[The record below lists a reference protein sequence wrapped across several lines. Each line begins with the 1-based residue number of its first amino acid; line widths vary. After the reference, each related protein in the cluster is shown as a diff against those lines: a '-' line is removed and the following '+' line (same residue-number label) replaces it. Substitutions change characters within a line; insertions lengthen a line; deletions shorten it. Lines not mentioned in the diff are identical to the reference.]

1 MHCIGATHARGGH
14 PQSVG
19 LPRPGPPGPHA
30 FVVVVVIVVVV
41 RRGTLFAQ
49 RGLQLSQALIA
60 PRSLPQPVP
69 GARAAPLQALWNAEE
84 IGRLGLQTI

>member
-1 MHCIGATHARGGH
+1 MHARGGH

-19 LPRPGPPGPHA
+19 LPQPGPPGPHA
-30 FVVVVVIVVVV
+30 FVVVVVVVVV
-41 RRGTLFAQ
+41 GRGTLFAQ

-60 PRSLPQPVP
+60 PQSLPQPVP
-69 GARAAPLQALWNAEE
+69 GTRAAPLEALRNAEE

>member
-1 MHCIGATHARGGH
+1 M
-14 PQSVG
+14 
-19 LPRPGPPGPHA
+19 
-30 FVVVVVIVVVV
+30 VVVG
-41 RRGTLFAQ
+41 RGTLFAQ

-84 IGRLGLQTI
+84 IGRLGLRTI

>member
-1 MHCIGATHARGGH
+1 MHARGGH

-19 LPRPGPPGPHA
+19 LSQPGPPGPHA
-30 FVVVVVIVVVV
+30 FVVVVVIVVMVG
-41 RRGTLFAQ
+41 RGTSFAQ

-69 GARAAPLQALWNAEE
+69 GTRAAPLQALWNAEE
-84 IGRLGLQTI
+84 ISRLGL